1 MLAAVHRGARALD
14 RFGGRGV
21 TLAGMSRCFL
31 RLRTLA
37 LVGLLPTPGLGQAVS
52 QVEVLPPQVTLSVGQ
67 RQGVLA
73 TAYDARGQVMATV
86 RITWSSTNLA
96 VARVEQD
103 PTEPGVATIV
113 GVAPGVASVE
123 AQAGGRR
130 GTVQVQV
137 TGGAGGAPPPVTL
150 PVQPAASDAAAI
162 RIDPNSVM
170 VLPSEEAR
178 LTISFIKADGSPA
191 APMPFTWSSLNAAVA
206 TVASDGSVVGISSGQ
221 SVIEARTATGLVAR
235 TSVLVAQAPIA
246 FAAEVMSLSPLESDT
261 VRILVPSQGNRRV
274 ASRWFTWTTSNPN
287 VVVVNPLGVAT
298 AVGSGQAEVFAT
310 GFSQTGRLAVVVH
323 KQVEQVRLLPPSNA
337 GPVTVPMAGSVQ
349 FTAEA
354 LAADETPIP
363 EAPFNWTVADTSIA
377 AFDPVTKTLRG
388 KRMGRTRLQMRGPGR
403 GLDASWTVDVVAGGL
418 GVAPGRLGLGVSDR
432 KSLTASFV
440 NDRGVVLAP
449 ATSVSWVSL
458 RPSVATVDNQGNVQG
473 VEYGHAQVVA
483 SVPWGKADTV
493 DVYVQAE
500 ILVTSTRSGSADLWA
515 FERGSPARFNRITRD
530 SLHSEG
536 EGAFS
541 PDGSQIAYVT
551 DRDGNVEIYVMSAD
565 GSNPRRLTT
574 TDATEG
580 SPSWTPDGR
589 QLVYASNVS
598 GNFQVWIMNADGS
611 GPRQLTQ
618 EPASN
623 FQPVVSPDGKAIA
636 FTSDRDRSQG
646 SYDIFVMAL
655 DGSGQRGVTR
665 AQVAETTPIWFP
677 DGQLGYVVQ
686 EAARRGS
693 VSSRVMRMNLTTGE
707 TVAVSPQGLAVA
719 DVDVSRN
726 GELLALVV
734 TTFERGGSVVQRLY
748 LVAPGTPSVAPA
760 EVPRVGNTDRL
771 SSPSF
776 RR

>member
-1 MLAAVHRGARALD
+1 
-14 RFGGRGV
+14 
-21 TLAGMSRCFL
+21 MSRCFL

-37 LVGLLPTPGLGQAVS
+37 LAVLVPTPGLGQAVS
-52 QVEVLPPQVTLSVGQ
+52 QVEVLPPQVTLSVNQ

-137 TGGAGGAPPPVTL
+137 TGSGGAPPPVT
-150 PVQPAASDAAAI
+150 PPMQPAASDAAAI
-162 RIDPNSVM
+162 RIDPNSVL

-178 LTISFIKADGSPA
+178 LAISFVKADGSPA

-235 TSVLVAQAPIA
+235 ASVLVAQAPIA
-246 FAAEVMSLSPLESDT
+246 FAADVMSLSPLESDT

-274 ASRWFTWTTSNPN
+274 ASRWFTWTMSNPN
-287 VVVVNPLGVAT
+287 VVVVSPLGVAT
-298 AVGSGQAEVFAT
+298 AVGPGQADVSAS
-310 GFSQTGRLAVVVH
+310 GFGQSGRLTIVVH
-323 KQVEQVRLLPPSNA
+323 KLVEEVKLLPNSTT

-354 LAADETPIP
+354 LAGDGTPVP

-377 AFDPVTKTLRG
+377 AFDPATKTLRG

-403 GLDASWTVDVVAGGL
+403 GLDATWTVEVVAGGL

-440 NDRGVVLAP
+440 NDRGAVLAP
-449 ATSVSWVSL
+449 ATSVSWISL

-483 SVPWGKADTV
+483 SVPWGRADTV

-515 FERGSPARFNRITRD
+515 FERGSPARFIRITRD

-551 DRDGNVEIYVMSAD
+551 DRDGNVEIYLMNAD

-580 SPSWTPDGR
+580 SPAWTPDGR
-589 QLVYASNVS
+589 HLVYASNVS

-611 GPRQLTQ
+611 GQRQLTQ
-618 EPASN
+618 EPRSN
-623 FQPVVSPDGKAIA
+623 FQPAVSLDGKTIA
-636 FTSDRDRSQG
+636 FTSDRDTN
-646 SYDIFVMAL
+646 YDIYVMGL
-655 DGSGQRGVTR
+655 DGSGPRNVTR
-665 AQVAETTPIWFP
+665 TPGGAETTPLWFP

-686 EAARRGS
+686 ESARRGS
-693 VSSRVMRMNLTTGE
+693 IASRVMRVNLTTNE
-707 TVAVSPQGLAVA
+707 AVAVSPQGLAVA
-719 DVDVSRN
+719 DVDVSRT
-726 GELLALVV
+726 GETLALVV
-734 TTFERGGSVVQRLY
+734 TSFERGGNVLQRLY
-748 LVAPGTPSVAPA
+748 LVAPGSPGVAPA
-760 EVPRVGNTDRL
+760 EVPRSGNTDRL